1 MEYSP
6 TFADKKALDTR
17 QMDLEEIAEAI
28 VEMLPDTNDADGE
41 LRRIPLP
48 CTWLNGLLSRARRG
62 EALRTELSICTCKG
76 SRYLPLSASGV

>member
-6 TFADKKALDTR
+6 TFADKRALDTR

-48 CTWLNGLLSRARRG
+48 CTWLNRLLSLVLEDER
-62 EALRTELSICTCKG
+62 L
-76 SRYLPLSASGV
+76 

>member
-41 LRRIPLP
+41 LRRIPLL
-48 CTWLNGLLSRARRG
+48 CTWLNGLLSLVLEDER
-62 EALRTELSICTCKG
+62 L
-76 SRYLPLSASGV
+76 